1 VKRQGGLPLLTAYPL
16 VDASTAAA
24 SFGQWLGWWAIVTG
38 VGLVACRFFWTA
50 EILTTIRTWYAMFG
64 SGPRQLGRREHI
76 LASPQQP
83 S

>member
-38 VGLVACRFFWTA
+38 VGLWRADS
-50 EILTTIRTWYAMFG
+50 
-64 SGPRQLGRREHI
+64 SGPLKF
-76 LASPQQP
+76 
-83 S
+83 